1 MSDDVEPVVAG
12 LDDMEDVA
20 DLDDPRWTRALERVL
35 GGEGLDVVAQPI
47 IDVAHARV
55 GGYEM
60 LSRFA
65 GPPSR
70 PPDVWFQAARRRG
83 LDAELTARVVTLT
96 RGLAGTRPR
105 GTFWTVN
112 VEPHLL
118 TVPVVQEA
126 LLGAGRIDDMV
137 VELTEHVLGDDA
149 RLPGVLAEIRALGGR
164 VAMDDA
170 GTGYSG
176 LSQMLQIRPDI
187 VKVDRSLVSGL
198 DQDPVRR
205 AAVRLLG
212 DLAGQMDAFLLAE
225 GVETRSEL
233 QELTALGVPLAQ
245 GWAVGRPAP
254 VWPALDA
261 GTADFLRA
269 HVARRR
275 LGDHVLP
282 LVRSV
287 AVHQV
292 PAMGPRGRVEATAD
306 TALAAGDVVVDRVGR
321 PVSVVVYDP
330 EGLRHLV
337 PALVV
342 APSTPP
348 LEVLARAMARA
359 AAWQHAPVVCT
370 DARGDVIGTVAVAGL
385 VDHVVQAGRVT

>member
-1 MSDDVEPVVAG
+1 MSDDVEPAADLG
-12 LDDMEDVA
+12 DAELVA
-20 DLDDPRWTRALERVL
+20 DLDDPRWTCALERVL
-35 GGEGLDVVAQPI
+35 GGEGVDLVAQPI

-83 LDAELTARVVTLT
+83 LDAELTARVVTLA

-137 VELTEHVLGDDA
+137 VELTEHVLGDDT

-212 DLAGQMDAFLLAE
+212 DLAGQMDSFLLAE

-254 VWPALDA
+254 VWPDLDA

-282 LVRSV
+282 LVRAA

-292 PAMGPRGRVEATAD
+292 PAMGPRGRVEAAAD
-306 TALAAGDVVVDRVGR
+306 TALAVGDVVVDRVGR
-321 PVSVVVYDP
+321 PVSVVVHDP
-330 EGLRHLV
+330 DGLRHLV

-348 LEVLARAMARA
+348 LEVLQRAMSRA

-385 VDHVVQAGRVT
+385 VDHVVQSGRVT